1 MVILKKCQICNSKLY
16 KFLDLGKQ
24 PLCDDLIPL
33 NSKKKNKTYKS
44 ELLFCKKCI
53 TVFHKHQVKNK
64 ILFPKNYHY
73 RSFLTKDVINGMEL
87 LFRRVQKIEKNL
99 IGKNILDIG
108 CNDGSL
114 LNFFKKAKCNTFGVE
129 PTDAGKIAKKNHI
142 IFNDFFDKKLA
153 KKIHNRI
160 KKVDVIIF
168 TNVFAHINNLDSLIQ
183 GLKILIDENTLIVI
197 ENHYLGSVINRKQF
211 DTFYHE
217 HPRTY
222 SLSSFL
228 HISKLLGLNLTLC
241 EFPKRYGGN
250 IRVFLSKKISNM
262 SYQKKL
268 KMIAFK
274 EKKDFF
280 SKIKKFQKIIFD
292 WKFKTKNKLLNLSN
306 QYELVGK
313 AFPGRASIL
322 INLLKIDNKTV
333 KKIYE
338 KPNSPKIGHYVPNT
352 NIPIVSDKKINKI
365 NTKTIIINFSWHIS
379 REIKMYLKKLKI
391 KNKVINIL

>member
-129 PTDAGKIAKKNHI
+129 PTDAGKIAKKI
-142 IFNDFFDKKLA
+142 ILYLM
-153 KKIHNRI
+153 I
-160 KKVDVIIF
+160 
-168 TNVFAHINNLDSLIQ
+168 SLI
-183 GLKILIDENTLIVI
+183 K
-197 ENHYLGSVINRKQF
+197 
-211 DTFYHE
+211 
-217 HPRTY
+217 
-222 SLSSFL
+222 SL
-228 HISKLLGLNLTLC
+228 
-241 EFPKRYGGN
+241 
-250 IRVFLSKKISNM
+250 
-262 SYQKKL
+262 QKK
-268 KMIAFK
+268 F
-274 EKKDFF
+274 
-280 SKIKKFQKIIFD
+280 II
-292 WKFKTKNKLLNLSN
+292 
-306 QYELVGK
+306 E
-313 AFPGRASIL
+313 
-322 INLLKIDNKTV
+322 
-333 KKIYE
+333 
-338 KPNSPKIGHYVPNT
+338 
-352 NIPIVSDKKINKI
+352 
-365 NTKTIIINFSWHIS
+365 
-379 REIKMYLKKLKI
+379 LKK
-391 KNKVINIL
+391 